1 MPITILDQMPFRQ
14 TILAALAFAWAMKV
28 PAAAPEPETPAAAKG
43 DAEAVRAVGRLLG
56 AGFDALRQAVDP
68 VAAAAEP
75 QDEAAPVNAQEAAA
89 QQRKQQ
95 IAQQAKQMEQFFQP
109 ALQAEL
115 ELIKNTCSGLPA
127 DARKQIV
134 AAGWDALRKAA
145 HDFATQQFNGNAN
158 KKQVDTRRAIQLAVT
173 AAVKPHAS
181 AEEFAAYEAEQQKR
195 LKRRER
201 AARVLIVA
209 KLDRQLELTTA
220 QRQGIETALEEKWDA
235 AWVKELQDNGG
246 MMINNYQPAPDFAA
260 ACIEPHL
267 DEKQRAEW
275 KKWSQQ
281 AGWGRMGGHFNWNFD
296 GQSLQPDPWW
306 SR

>member
-1 MPITILDQMPFRQ
+1 MLDRMPFRQ
-14 TILAALAFAWAMKV
+14 TILAALAVAWAMKV
-28 PAAAPEPETPAAAKG
+28 PAPASEPEPPAAAQT
-43 DAEAVRAVGRLLG
+43 DAVRVGRLLG
-56 AGFDALRQAVDP
+56 AGFGALRQAVAL
-68 VAAAAEP
+68 VAAVAEE
-75 QDEAAPVNAQEAAA
+75 QEAAPVNAQDAAA

-95 IAQQAKQMEQFFQP
+95 IAQQAKEMEQLFNP

-134 AAGWDALRKAA
+134 AAGQETLRKAA
-145 HDFATQQFNGNAN
+145 DDFATQQFDGNAN
-158 KKQVDTRRAIQLAVT
+158 RKQVDARRAIQLAVT

-181 AEEFAAYEAEQQKR
+181 VEEFAAYESEQQNR

-201 AARVLIVA
+201 TARVLIVV
-209 KLDRQLELTTA
+209 KLDRQLELTAA
-220 QRQGIETALEEKWDA
+220 QRQAIETALEEKWDA

-246 MMINNYQPAPDFAA
+246 TLINDYRPAPDFAA

-267 DEKQRAEW
+267 NDKQRAEW

-281 AGWGRMGGHFNWNFD
+281 AGWSRMGGHFGWNFD

-306 SR
+306 TR